1 VFWVSASI
9 YHRFV
14 ELNAEPRGYLLVCPA
29 VIEEQL
35 SAMFGEGSKIRI
47 QFVNVFVNG
56 VRFEGVAFEIEAS
69 PVPVKIQL
77 GF

>member
-1 VFWVSASI
+1 MYGISARVQ
-9 YHRFV
+9 HRFV
-14 ELNAEPRGYLLVCPA
+14 ERNARAWGDLLIRPA